1 LLSNIAKEFSIHK
14 IFNSLK
20 SEGMKISKDSLYKYL
35 GYCEDAY
42 LLFTVSIFSET
53 LAKQTRKKCYSIDT
67 GLSSLISFSVSQD
80 AGRLFENMIALEI
93 KRRGNELYF
102 YKENCECDFIV
113 KEKDVVVEAIQV
125 CYVLDETNKE
135 REIKGL
141 QEAMKRFNL
150 KEGIIITKD
159 QEEKY
164 ENIKLIPAWKW
175 LLKEEKE
182 KIIA

>member
-1 LLSNIAKEFSIHK
+1 
-14 IFNSLK
+14 
-20 SEGMKISKDSLYKYL
+20 LYKYL

>member
-1 LLSNIAKEFSIHK
+1 
-14 IFNSLK
+14 
-20 SEGMKISKDSLYKYL
+20 M
-35 GYCEDAY
+35 
-42 LLFTVSIFSET
+42 
-53 LAKQTRKKCYSIDT
+53 
-67 GLSSLISFSVSQD
+67 
-80 AGRLFENMIALEI
+80 
-93 KRRGNELYF
+93 
-102 YKENCECDFIV
+102 
-113 KEKDVVVEAIQV
+113 
-125 CYVLDETNKE
+125 LDETNKE

-175 LLKEEKE
+175 LLNEEKE